1 MKNKY
6 LNLLAGLMFLAG
18 LSLEASTVSN
28 VLNIDPALFSLEE
41 DFDSYD
47 KQIEYSQPSDGI
59 SFNLNGYG
67 QGNPASLEFVYDFGG
82 IQLNHAKGLS
92 FRLSSFKYDMAVNPV
107 IDRTDGGSAGLID
120 VKINGAEISS
130 YSNANTTHSVIY
142 LSTHSEMLS
151 LALDFNLLPEENF
164 VLQTV
169 SLATT
174 IDFSNGSTG
183 SDYYANNDFFSTNS
197 LTIQYSDYSSIENM
211 SDVIIATNVPEPSVY
226 VLLCG
231 GVALVRVLFR
241 TKQ

>member
-6 LNLLAGLMFLAG
+6 LKLLAGLLLLAG
-18 LSLEASTVSN
+18 LSLEALTVSN

-41 DFDSYD
+41 DYDSYG
-47 KQIEYSQPSDGI
+47 KKIEYNQPSEGI

-82 IQLNHAKGLS
+82 IQLNHSKGLS
-92 FRLSSFKYDMAVNPV
+92 FRLSSFKYDVAVNPV
-107 IDRTDGGSAGLID
+107 IDLTDGGNAGLID
-120 VKINGAEISS
+120 VKINGSEISS

-151 LALDFNLLPEENF
+151 LALEFNLLPEENF

-183 SDYYANNDFFSTNS
+183 SDYYADNDYFNTNS

-211 SDVIIATNVPEPSVY
+211 SDVITATNVPEPSIY

-231 GVALVRVLFR
+231 GIALARVVFR